1 MVAYSIFFC
10 LLFIDS
16 FVAALW
22 CIKWEKKTVLGVVVN
37 VFVKSNGLFRM
48 MLLNG
53 EGDVG
58 AQRVGANY
66 AEFAASF

>member
-1 MVAYSIFFC
+1 MIHKMGKKAV
-10 LLFIDS
+10 
-16 FVAALW
+16 FV
-22 CIKWEKKTVLGVVVN
+22 GVVN
-37 VFVKSNGLFRM
+37 VFVKSNGLFEM

-66 AEFAASF
+66 AEFVASF

>member
-1 MVAYSIFFC
+1 MMH
-10 LLFIDS
+10 
-16 FVAALW
+16 
-22 CIKWEKKTVLGVVVN
+22 KMGKKTVLGVVVN